1 MQQATTI
8 KPDAAVLWLEL
19 GIAQTGQKKYDDAAT
34 SLKKAM
40 DLDTASKKPN
50 PEIQAADDNALGE
63 VYANTNKIPD
73 ATASYDAA
81 AKLQPANAGMFYTNE
96 TIVLSRA
103 GQTDATIAAADKA
116 IAADPTKADSLLPEG
131 TGAHFESH
139 RGSEDAEDRRASGY
153 RGSLQQVPRIGPQ
166 RADGARSEV
175 DPGGDRGE
183 GQHQVLRRQEAL
195 IWLGG
200 RNQVE
205 GTLLLGVP
213 LLLSGGTSLEHSAPS
228 RVVSYADAS
237 RIVREQADRLAPRH
251 APEFVGLL
259 DTLGRVL
266 AEPILADRDQP
277 PFPRST
283 RDGFACRAAD
293 VAAGLPL
300 EVIGS
305 IRAGDAVVI
314 EVSAGKAVEIMTG
327 APVPAGADCVVMV
340 EHVQRDRD
348 KLRLSPGRSVQ
359 PGENIVPMGAEARAG
374 AVIVPEGT
382 RISPAQIAVAA
393 ACGAGQLSVYG
404 RPRVAIVATGDE
416 LVEVNQQP
424 QSQQIR
430 NSNSYSLAAQILAA
444 GAEPVRLPIARD
456 ERGHLEGIIRCG
468 LETDLVLLSGGVS
481 MGKYDL
487 VEEVLLSL
495 GAEFFFTGALIQP
508 GKPVVF
514 GRLGEHY
521 FFGLPGN
528 PVSTMVTFLLFV
540 EPVLGALC
548 GDVGRAPRFTQARL
562 TSEVQVKTGLT
573 RFLPARLAD
582 GNVEPVTWQGSGDL
596 ASTSHSNCFLVV
608 PPDQPVLAAGETVT
622 ILL

>member
-1 MQQATTI
+1 M
-8 KPDAAVLWLEL
+8 
-19 GIAQTGQKKYDDAAT
+19 
-34 SLKKAM
+34 
-40 DLDTASKKPN
+40 
-50 PEIQAADDNALGE
+50 
-63 VYANTNKIPD
+63 
-73 ATASYDAA
+73 
-81 AKLQPANAGMFYTNE
+81 
-96 TIVLSRA
+96 
-103 GQTDATIAAADKA
+103 
-116 IAADPTKADSLLPEG
+116 
-131 TGAHFESH
+131 GAH
-139 RGSEDAEDRRASGY
+139 
-153 RGSLQQVPRIGPQ
+153 
-166 RADGARSEV
+166 
-175 DPGGDRGE
+175 
-183 GQHQVLRRQEAL
+183 
-195 IWLGG
+195 
-200 RNQVE
+200 
-205 GTLLLGVP
+205 LLN
-213 LLLSGGTSLEHSAPS
+213 TTAPS
-228 RVVSYADAS
+228 RVVSYAEAS
-237 RIVREQADRLAPRH
+237 GIVREHADRLVARH
-251 APEFVGLL
+251 APQDAGLL

-314 EVSAGKAVEIMTG
+314 EVSGGEAIEIMTG

-340 EHVQRDRD
+340 EHVLRDRD
-348 KLRLSPGRSVQ
+348 TLRLASGRSVQ

-374 AVIVPEGT
+374 AVIVPRGT
-382 RISPAQIAVAA
+382 RISPAHVAVAA
-393 ACGAGQLSVYG
+393 ACGAGQLSVFG

-444 GAEPVRLPIARD
+444 GAEPMRLPIARD
-456 ERGHLEGIIRCG
+456 ERMHLESIIRSA

-540 EPVLGALC
+540 EPLLGALC
-548 GDVGRAPRFTQARL
+548 GEVGRRPRFAQARL
-562 TSEVQVKTGLT
+562 VGEVRVKTGLT
-573 RFLPARLAD
+573 RFLPARLMD
-582 GNVEPVTWQGSGDL
+582 GNVEAIRWQGSGDL
-596 ASTSHSNCFLVV
+596 ASTSGSNCFLVV
-608 PPDQPVLAAGETVT
+608 PPDQPVLRAGETAT